1 MSGVNSVKA
10 TWQPIKPKVRF
21 ESKAHGNLARNGA
34 PNKQPSKAVDVPS
47 SSNISTSNPYAAL
60 SQEFDHVDSE
70 EKVEIVY
77 DESASLLKS
86 TKKGAST
93 STAFDLHK
101 T

>member
-1 MSGVNSVKA
+1 GVNSVKA
-10 TWQPIKPKVRF
+10 TWQPIKPKVGF

-34 PNKQPSKAVDVPS
+34 PNVSSPTTINGVPKV
-47 SSNISTSNPYAAL
+47 SNYAKVAL
-60 SQEFDHVDSE
+60 SQEFDNVDSE

-86 TKKGAST
+86 TKKGASA
-93 STAFDLHK
+93 STASDFHK